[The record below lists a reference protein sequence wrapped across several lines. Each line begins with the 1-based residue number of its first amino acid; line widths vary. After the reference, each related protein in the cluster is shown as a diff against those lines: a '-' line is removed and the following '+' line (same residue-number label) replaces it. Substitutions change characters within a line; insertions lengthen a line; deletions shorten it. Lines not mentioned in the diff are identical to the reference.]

1 MVDKGLISQLQS
13 LNAAQRKDAI
23 MALGRTK
30 DRDAIPHLN
39 TIVENDPESD
49 LRELARKAAIY
60 IDMNSPAANVKP
72 FTMPW
77 DDEEPEE
84 EDAAQPVSRA
94 AELIPDY
101 EVTTEADIA
110 AKQDR
115 EWAERYIELA
125 YQSYFTS
132 DREAAEIYM
141 RKALERYPVIAEENL
156 AREAASKIMNM
167 TPEKAIAALTK
178 PVTTSRNSATNAI
191 RKTTGA
197 VRLPSR
203 AITAARAIT
212 GATAILGENPDQTA
226 DEVEDGSFLT
236 LIFDLVMF
244 FVIVSALELLAFIA
258 VDGILVEALT
268 SSRAPVDMFTGAMRD
283 LVVGLDGAPV
293 GDLLSYALIAGVQWL
308 IIYLIISFLTHIV
321 AFSLFD
327 GNSTF
332 PRLIRKTY
340 LAYAAV
346 FSLVSTALA
355 VTIYIAYTP
364 QNPTPWQTGFAISA
378 LLGSFLIA
386 WRIGSAYR
394 FDFARG
400 CFTII
405 LTSVAALCC
414 TLSISLALIVAN
426 VGPFA
431 GLADRILPR

>member
-1 MVDKGLISQLQS
+1 MVDKALISQLQS
-13 LNAAQRKDAI
+13 LKASERKDAI

-30 DRDAIPHLN
+30 DRGAIPHL
-39 TIVENDPESD
+39 TAIAENDPEGD

-60 IDMNSPAANVKP
+60 IDMNAPAVTVKP
-72 FTMPW
+72 FTTPW

-84 EDAAQPVSRA
+84 EPSGPQVSAAA
-94 AELIPDY
+94 ALIPDY
-101 EVTTEADIA
+101 EHTTDADIA
-110 AKQDR
+110 SKQDR

-125 YQSYFTS
+125 WQSYFTS

-141 RKALERYPVIAEENL
+141 RKALERYPAIAEQEA
-156 AREAASKIMNM
+156 AREAASKIMNL
-167 TPEKAIAALTK
+167 TPDKAIAALTK
-178 PVTTSRNSATNAI
+178 PVTTSRSGATNAI

-197 VRLPSR
+197 MRLPSR

-212 GATAILGENPDQTA
+212 GATAILGDDPDKTA
-226 DEVEDGSFLT
+226 DEIEDGSFLT

-244 FVIVSALELLAFIA
+244 FLVVSVLEFVAIIA
-258 VDGILVEALT
+258 VDGILIEALT
-268 SSRAPVDMFTGAMRD
+268 SARAPGDMFTSAIRD
-283 LVVGLDGAPV
+283 LVVSLENATTV
-293 GDLLSYALIAGVQWL
+293 DLIRYALISGVQWL

-340 LAYAAV
+340 LAYAFV
-346 FSLVSTALA
+346 FSVVSTVLA
-355 VTIYIAYTP
+355 VTIYIVYTP
-364 QNPTPWQTGFAISA
+364 HNATSWQTGFAISA

-386 WRIGSAYR
+386 WRIGAAYR

-400 CFTII
+400 CFTIV

-414 TLSISLALIVAN
+414 TLTISLTLIVAN

>member
-1 MVDKGLISQLQS
+1 MVDKALITQLQS
-13 LNAAQRKDAI
+13 TDATQRKDAI

-39 TIVENDPESD
+39 TIVEYDSESD

-60 IDMNSPAANVKP
+60 IDLNAPAANVKP
-72 FTMPW
+72 FTTPW

-84 EDAAQPVSRA
+84 ESGPEVSRA
-94 AELIPDY
+94 AELIPNY
-101 EVTTEADIA
+101 EVTTEADIS

-125 YQSYFTS
+125 WQSFFTS

-141 RKALERYPVIAEENL
+141 RKALERFPAIAEDAAAL
-156 AREAASKIMNM
+156 DAASKIMNL

-178 PVTTSRNSATNAI
+178 PATSSRSGATNAI
-191 RKTTGA
+191 RKTTGGI
-197 VRLPSR
+197 RLPSR
-203 AITAARAIT
+203 AITAVRAIT
-212 GATAILGENPDQTA
+212 GATAILGEDPDKTV
-226 DEVEDGSFLT
+226 DEIEDGSFLT
-236 LIFDLVMF
+236 LIFDLLMF
-244 FVIVSALELLAFIA
+244 FLIVSALEFVGILA
-258 VDGILVEALT
+258 VDGILLEALT
-268 SSRAPVDMFTGAMRD
+268 SPRAPGDMFTSTIRD
-283 LVVGLDGAPV
+283 LVVSLQAAETIDVIRAAMI
-293 GDLLSYALIAGVQWL
+293 SGVQWL

-340 LAYAAV
+340 LAYAVV
-346 FSLVSTALA
+346 FSLVSTVLA
-355 VTIYIAYTP
+355 VTLYIGYTP
-364 QNPTPWQTGFAISA
+364 QNPTPWQTSFAVSA

-386 WRIGSAYR
+386 WRIGAAYR

-405 LTSVAALCC
+405 LTSIVTLCC
-414 TLSISLALIVAN
+414 TLSISLALIVGN

>member
-1 MVDKGLISQLQS
+1 
-13 LNAAQRKDAI
+13 
-23 MALGRTK
+23 MA
-30 DRDAIPHLN
+30 
-39 TIVENDPESD
+39 ENDPESD

-60 IDMNSPAANVKP
+60 IDMNAPAVTVKP
-72 FTMPW
+72 FTTPW

-84 EDAAQPVSRA
+84 EESGPPVNRV

-101 EVTTEADIA
+101 EVMTDTDNA
-110 AKQDR
+110 AKEDR

-125 YQSYFTS
+125 WQSYFTS
-132 DREAAEIYM
+132 DRESAEIYM
-141 RKALERYPVIAEENL
+141 RKALERHPAIAEQDAAL
-156 AREAASKIMNM
+156 EAAAKIMNM
-167 TPEKAIAALTK
+167 TPEKAIAVLTK
-178 PVTTSRNSATNAI
+178 PATSSRAAVTNAI

-212 GATAILGENPDQTA
+212 GATAILGEDPDKTA
-226 DEVEDGSFLT
+226 DEIEDGSFLT

-244 FVIVSALELLAFIA
+244 FLIVSALEFVALMA
-258 VDGILVEALT
+258 VDGILVEGLT
-268 SSRAPVDMFTGAMRD
+268 SARAPGDMFTGAIRD
-283 LVVGLDGAPV
+283 LMLSLEDAPTI
-293 GDLLSYALIAGVQWL
+293 DLIRAAMISGVQWL

-321 AFSLFD
+321 AFSIFD

-332 PRLIRKTY
+332 PRMIRKTY
-340 LAYAAV
+340 LAYAFG
-346 FSLVSTALA
+346 FSVVSTVLV
-355 VTIYIAYTP
+355 VTIYVAYTP
-364 QNPTPWQTGFAISA
+364 QSASPWQTGFAVSA
-378 LLGSFLIA
+378 LLSAFLIA
-386 WRIGSAYR
+386 WRIGAAYR

-414 TLSISLALIVAN
+414 TLSISLTLIAAN

>member
-1 MVDKGLISQLQS
+1 MVDKVLITQLQS
-13 LNAAQRKDAI
+13 LNAVQRKDAI
-23 MALGRTK
+23 MALGRTR
-30 DRDAIPHLN
+30 DRDAIPHL
-39 TIVENDPESD
+39 TAVAENDPESD

-60 IDMNSPAANVKP
+60 IDMNAPAVKVKP
-72 FTMPW
+72 FTTPW
-77 DDEEPEE
+77 DDEAPEE
-84 EDAAQPVSRA
+84 EEAAAPASRA

-101 EVTTEADIA
+101 QVTTEADIA
-110 AKQDR
+110 EKQDR

-125 YQSYFTS
+125 WQSYFTS

-141 RKALERYPVIAEENL
+141 RKALERYPVIAEQDA

-167 TPEKAIAALTK
+167 TPEKAITALTK
-178 PVTTSRNSATNAI
+178 PVTTSRSGVTNAI

-212 GATAILGENPDQTA
+212 GATAILGEDPDKTA
-226 DEVEDGSFLT
+226 DEIEDGSFLT

-244 FVIVSALELLAFIA
+244 FVIVSALELVAILAA
-258 VDGILVEALT
+258 DGILVEALT
-268 SSRAPVDMFTGAMRD
+268 SSRAPVDMFTGAIRD
-283 LVVGLDGAPV
+283 LMVSLQGAPTT
-293 GDLLSYALIAGVQWL
+293 DLIGYAMFSGVQWL

-340 LAYAAV
+340 LAYAVV
-346 FSLVSTALA
+346 FSLVSTVLV
-355 VTIYIAYTP
+355 VTLYVGYTP
-364 QNPTPWQTGFAISA
+364 QNPTPWQTGFAVSA
-378 LLGSFLIA
+378 LLGSFLVA
-386 WRIGSAYR
+386 WRIGAAYR

-405 LTSVAALCC
+405 LTSVAVLCC

>member
-1 MVDKGLISQLQS
+1 MVDKALISQLQS
-13 LNAAQRKDAI
+13 LKPSERKDAI

-30 DRDAIPHLN
+30 DRAAIPHL
-39 TIVENDPESD
+39 TAVAENDPEDD

-60 IDMNSPAANVKP
+60 IDMNAPAVKVKP
-72 FTMPW
+72 FTTPW
-77 DDEEPEE
+77 DDEEPEA
-84 EDAAQPVSRA
+84 EDEAPTVSRA

-101 EVTTEADIA
+101 EETTDADEAE
-110 AKQDR
+110 KQDR

-125 YQSYFTS
+125 WQSYFTS

-141 RKALERYPVIAEENL
+141 RKALERYPAIAEQDV

-167 TPEKAIAALTK
+167 TAEKAIATLTK
-178 PVTTSRNSATNAI
+178 PVTTSRNAATNAI

-197 VRLPSR
+197 VRVPSR
-203 AITAARAIT
+203 AITAVRAIT

-226 DEVEDGSFLT
+226 DEIEDGSFLT
-236 LIFDLVMF
+236 LIFDLLMF
-244 FVIVSALELLAFIA
+244 FIVVSVLELIAIYAVGGTLA
-258 VDGILVEALT
+258 ETLT
-268 SSRAPVDMFTGAMRD
+268 SSRAPGDMITGAIRD
-283 LVVGLDGAPV
+283 LMVGLEDASLIDRV
-293 GDLLSYALIAGVQWL
+293 IYALISGVQWL
-308 IIYLIISFLTHIV
+308 IIYLVISFLTHIV
-321 AFSLFD
+321 ASNLFE

-340 LAYAAV
+340 LAYAVV
-346 FSLVSTALA
+346 FALVSTVLA
-355 VTIYIAYTP
+355 VTIYIAYMP
-364 QNPTPWQTGFAISA
+364 QNPTPWQTGFAVSA
-378 LLGSFLIA
+378 LLGSFVVA
-386 WRIGSAYR
+386 WRIGAAYR

-405 LTSVAALCC
+405 LTSMAALCC

>member
-1 MVDKGLISQLQS
+1 
-13 LNAAQRKDAI
+13 
-23 MALGRTK
+23 
-30 DRDAIPHLN
+30 
-39 TIVENDPESD
+39 
-49 LRELARKAAIY
+49 
-60 IDMNSPAANVKP
+60 MN
-72 FTMPW
+72 
-77 DDEEPEE
+77 
-84 EDAAQPVSRA
+84 
-94 AELIPDY
+94 L
-101 EVTTEADIA
+101 
-110 AKQDR
+110 
-115 EWAERYIELA
+115 
-125 YQSYFTS
+125 
-132 DREAAEIYM
+132 
-141 RKALERYPVIAEENL
+141 
-156 AREAASKIMNM
+156 

-178 PVTTSRNSATNAI
+178 PITNTRTGATGAI

-212 GATAILGENPDQTA
+212 GATAILGEDPDTTV
-226 DEVEDGSFLT
+226 DEIEDGSFLT
-236 LIFDLVMF
+236 LIFDLLMF
-244 FVIVSALELLAFIA
+244 FLIISELECVAITS
-258 VDGILVEALT
+258 VDGVLLEALT
-268 SSRAPVDMFTGAMRD
+268 SPRAPADMFTSAVRD
-283 LVVGLDGAPV
+283 LVASLENAQTIDVIRAAMI
-293 GDLLSYALIAGVQWL
+293 SGVQWL

-340 LAYAAV
+340 LAYAVV
-346 FSLVSTALA
+346 FSLVSTMLT
-355 VTIYIAYTP
+355 VTVYISYTP
-364 QNPTPWQTGFAISA
+364 QNPTAWQTGFAVSS

-386 WRIGSAYR
+386 WRIGVAYR

>member
-1 MVDKGLISQLQS
+1 MVDKALITQLQS
-13 LNAAQRKDAI
+13 LKASERKDAI

-30 DRDAIPHLN
+30 DRGAIPHL
-39 TIVENDPESD
+39 TAIAENDPEDD

-60 IDMNSPAANVKP
+60 IDMNAPAVTVKP
-72 FTMPW
+72 FTTPW

-84 EDAAQPVSRA
+84 EPSGPPVSA
-94 AELIPDY
+94 AAALIPDY
-101 EVTTEADIA
+101 EVTTDADIA
-110 AKQDR
+110 SKQDR

-125 YQSYFTS
+125 WQSYFTS

-141 RKALERYPVIAEENL
+141 RKALERYPVIAEQEA
-156 AREAASKIMNM
+156 AREAAAKIMNM

-178 PVTTSRNSATNAI
+178 PVTNSRTGVTGAI

-197 VRLPSR
+197 ARLPSR

-212 GATAILGENPDQTA
+212 GATAILGEDPNQTA
-226 DEVEDGSFLT
+226 DEIEDGSFLT

-244 FVIVSALELLAFIA
+244 FLIVSALEFVALLA
-258 VDGILVEALT
+258 VDSILLEALT
-268 SSRAPVDMFTGAMRD
+268 SARAPVDMFTVAVRD
-283 LVVGLDGAPV
+283 LVVSLENAATI
-293 GDLLSYALIAGVQWL
+293 DLIRAAMISGVQWL

-340 LAYAAV
+340 LAYAVV
-346 FSLVSTALA
+346 FSVVSTVLV
-355 VTIYIAYTP
+355 VTLYIAYTP
-364 QNPTPWQTGFAISA
+364 QNPTPWQTGFAVSA
-378 LLGSFLIA
+378 LLGSFLVA
-386 WRIGSAYR
+386 WRIGAAYR

-405 LTSVAALCC
+405 LTSLAALCC
-414 TLSISLALIVAN
+414 TLSISLTLIVAN